1 LQHFRNP
8 AAPKDPPLGDFRQ
21 WPDSS
26 FSSTLFPA
34 NSQPEQ
40 VAEGGFDFGYL
51 GGADFA
57 HAA

>member
-1 LQHFRNP
+1 M
-8 AAPKDPPLGDFRQ
+8 GDFRQ

-26 FSSTLFPA
+26 FSSALFPA